1 MFRQTQIA
9 LLCASLLAG
18 IVTPSVAL
26 ANSQPVEPVMA
37 GENGVEPGQ
46 DTWAPVMPA
55 LGVGDADFPLDAS
68 LFEHADLWDRIR
80 KGFGIT
86 DLNNPLVSSHTA
98 VYAAHPAALVRIGER
113 ASRYLFYV
121 VQELEKRGMPTE
133 LALLP
138 VIESEFNPQAYS
150 RAKAAGM
157 WQFIPSTGRAYN
169 LKQNAFRDERR
180 DVVASTNAALSYLQ
194 LLYGKF
200 GDWQI
205 ALAAYNWGE
214 GSVQKAMARAR
225 AAGKRTDYNGLS
237 AFMPAETR
245 HYYPKLQAVKNIIAV
260 PAQYGIKLPAVE
272 NQPYFTSVRKT
283 RDIDVKLA
291 AELAELPLEEFKAL
305 NPQFNRP
312 VITGSA
318 DTHILLPR
326 LNAEKFRENLSSWTR
341 ALSSWTSLKI
351 SAARERIETIAAQ
364 LKTTPQVIREANAIP
379 PNMQPTAGSTLIV
392 PKTGLETGEIGQETA
407 DNAVLGL
414 VPEGGSRRQCVRGC
428 AAGREVRAVAR
439 GHQRRHNR

>member
-1 MFRQTQIA
+1 MLRQSHIA

-18 IVTPSVAL
+18 TVASSVATAAAPL
-26 ANSQPVEPVMA
+26 AEPALTVDNSVDISNEGWVA
-37 GENGVEPGQ
+37 
-46 DTWAPVMPA
+46 VMPA
-55 LGVGDADFPLDAS
+55 IGVNDADFPLDPAA
-68 LFEHADLWDRIR
+68 LDHTDVWDRIR
-80 KGFGIT
+80 KGFGIA
-86 DLNNPLVSSHTA
+86 DLNNPLVANHTA
-98 VYAAHPAALVRIGER
+98 VYASHPQALVRIGER

-194 LLYGKF
+194 QLHERF
-200 GDWQI
+200 GDWQL

-214 GSVQKAMARAR
+214 GSVQKAINRAR
-225 AAGKRTDYNGLS
+225 AAGKPIDYNRLS
-237 AFMPAETR
+237 AYMPAETR
-245 HYYPKLQAVKNIIAV
+245 HYYPKLQAVKNIIAA
-260 PAQYGIKLPAVE
+260 PAQYGIRLPVVE
-272 NQPYFTSVRKT
+272 NQPYFTSVKKT

-291 AELAELPLEEFKAL
+291 AELAEMPLEEFKAL

-318 DTHILLPR
+318 DTQILLPH
-326 LNAEKFRENLSSWTR
+326 LNAEKFKTNLSSWTR
-341 ALSSWTSLKI
+341 ALSSWTSMKI
-351 SAARERIETIAAQ
+351 SVARERIETIAAQ
-364 LKTTPQVIREANAIP
+364 FKTTPQVIREANSIP

-407 DNAVLGL
+407 DNAILGL

-428 AAGREVRAVAR
+428 AAGREVRA
-439 GHQRRHNR
+439 GHYRRKHR

>member
-1 MFRQTQIA
+1 MLRQSQIA

-18 IVTPSVAL
+18 VAASPAAL
-26 ANSQPVEPVMA
+26 ANALSAEPAMA
-37 GENGVEPGQ
+37 VENGAEDSWV
-46 DTWAPVMPA
+46 AVMPA
-55 LGVGDADFPLDAS
+55 LGVNDADFPVDPAL
-68 LFEHADLWDRIR
+68 LENADLWERIR
-80 KGFGIT
+80 KGFGIS
-86 DLNNPLVSSHTA
+86 DLNNPLVANHTA
-98 VYAAHPAALVRIGER
+98 VYASHPESLARTGER

-157 WQFIPSTGRAYN
+157 WQFIPSTGRHYN

-180 DVVASTNAALSYLQ
+180 DVVASTNAALNYLQ
-194 LLYGKF
+194 ILHDRF

-214 GSVQKAMARAR
+214 GSVQKAIRRAR
-225 AAGKRTDYNGLS
+225 AAGKRTDYNSLS

-245 HYYPKLQAVKNIIAV
+245 HYYPKLQAVKNIIAA

-272 NQPYFTSVRKT
+272 NQPYFTSVKKT

-291 AELAELPLEEFKAL
+291 AELAEMPLEEFKAL

-312 VITGSA
+312 VITGSPN
-318 DTHILLPR
+318 TQILLPH
-326 LNAEKFRENLSSWTR
+326 LNAEKFKANLSNWTR

-364 LKTTPQVIREANAIP
+364 FKTTPQVIREANSIP

-407 DNAVLGL
+407 DNAMLGL
-414 VPEGGSRRQCVRGC
+414 VPEGGSRRHCARGC
-428 AAGREVRAVAR
+428 SAGREVRAVER
-439 GHQRRHNR
+439 GHHRRNHH